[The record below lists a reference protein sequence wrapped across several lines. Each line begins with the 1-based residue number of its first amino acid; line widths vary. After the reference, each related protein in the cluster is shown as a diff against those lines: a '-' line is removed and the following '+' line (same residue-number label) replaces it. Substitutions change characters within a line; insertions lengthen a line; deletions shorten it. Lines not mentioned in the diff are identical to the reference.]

1 MTDLKD
7 KLVEALKQKNED
19 IKSFIWKE
27 EKVKNG
33 DEVVQREVRLWDCE
47 LPELQ
52 KYYDHCETMLYNENK
67 DNPGRYPL
75 LEMIRDQ
82 RRRCNCELFL
92 RWLDKNMGITK
103 FRFMEALRSYIENK
117 KDEDP
122 NILDKPIETMTEG
135 CPEDYK
141 DLPLRLVLDG
151 CLDILGKI
159 DRRHI
164 TLSFIIKQGICL
176 TPDEKKKLTE
186 KDLNGKVKDR
196 LDVIKER
203 LMLNTPLKLFMCP
216 TGLTYEQFRAM
227 IMLRYSKYSE
237 LTNVQLET
245 LRNRILFQLEDIVKK
260 HIDQWENREKII
272 IEICKQKGYD
282 LLR

>member
-33 DEVVQREVRLWDCE
+33 DEVVQKEVRLWDCE

-122 NILDKPIETMTEG
+122 EILDKPIETMTEG

-151 CLDILGKI
+151 CLDILG
-159 DRRHI
+159 
-164 TLSFIIKQGICL
+164 
-176 TPDEKKKLTE
+176 
-186 KDLNGKVKDR
+186 
-196 LDVIKER
+196 
-203 LMLNTPLKLFMCP
+203 
-216 TGLTYEQFRAM
+216 
-227 IMLRYSKYSE
+227 
-237 LTNVQLET
+237 
-245 LRNRILFQLEDIVKK
+245 NRVAYL
-260 HIDQWENREKII
+260 
-272 IEICKQKGYD
+272 
-282 LLR
+282 